1 MFVLLS
7 LTTNSLY
14 CFTNSKN
21 FFLFFANLLKK
32 PVSSAGDICLPLRGS
47 FNLWKKWSLSFPNS
61 ISSGDNCWS
70 AYFSTWSKSDLAIS
84 AISVKSSIDSSELSL
99 PHLWHVYGCS
109 PPSDF
114 SHSHPQFEHSIV
126 SELIS
131 SSISSYPL
139 IPLFFNFLLTL
150 ATSSAFGAPF
160 MNPPGND
167 KPTPAPPPSPISSNA
182 AI

>member
-1 MFVLLS
+1 MVLAINLFATAINGMLMFVLLS

-14 CFTNSKN
+14 CFIKSKN

-84 AISVKSSIDSSELSL
+84 AISVKSSGLGKLYFNIRLYLSVFPSFWSSVGNFWSTDFFFS
-99 PHLWHVYGCS
+99 Y
-109 PPSDF
+109 SDG
-114 SHSHPQFEHSIV
+114 
-126 SELIS
+126 S
-131 SSISSYPL
+131 S
-139 IPLFFNFLLTL
+139 
-150 ATSSAFGAPF
+150 
-160 MNPPGND
+160 
-167 KPTPAPPPSPISSNA
+167 
-182 AI
+182 